1 MAIGD
6 RKRAR
11 EGQRGRERR
20 NKREKEEKVADKSQG

>member
-11 EGQRGRERR
+11 EGKRGRERR